1 MELKAPKPLGLLCSS
16 CSELFLFLV
25 AKLGGCQQTGEFLP
39 ELLGVSPRE
48 SDKPRANKYLMA
60 GWASLTCLKMR
71 CDVSPPQLQVVWRNR
86 QPVNPSGRTS
96 PGVLTAGQERTGG
109 AFGLE
114 DGHLGRTVE
123 CQAWQGS
130 ALPLPG

>member
-1 MELKAPKPLGLLCSS
+1 MELKAPKPLGLPCSS
-16 CSELFLFLV
+16 SELFLFLV

-48 SDKPRANKYLMA
+48 SNKPRAKKYRMA
-60 GWASLTCLKMR
+60 RWACLTCLKMR
-71 CDVSPPQLQVVWRNR
+71 RDVSPPQLQVVWWDR
-86 QPVNPSGRTS
+86 QPVNPPGRAS

-114 DGHLGRTVE
+114 DGHLGRT
-123 CQAWQGS
+123 G
-130 ALPLPG
+130 GHHD